1 MSSAN
6 VRSLESI
13 RDFRVALIVFNN
25 AIGDALLDMQEQAFS
40 ALDWVE
46 NERPRYW
53 GQQLLTAYDK
63 VSEMRIA
70 LEVARLRKTAF
81 DHQPSLA
88 EEKEA
93 LGSAKKR
100 LAYCQQKVELVKR
113 TSIDLRHETDEFLG
127 RLSQLNRLV
136 ETDIPKMIGLME
148 RMLAALESYTE
159 FTGQSGEATPG

>member
-1 MSSAN
+1 M
-6 VRSLESI
+6 
-13 RDFRVALIVFNN
+13 
-25 AIGDALLDMQEQAFS
+25 
-40 ALDWVE
+40 DWVE

-70 LEVARLRKTAF
+70 LEVARMRKTAY

-93 LGSAKKR
+93 LGAAKKR
-100 LAYCQQKVELVKR
+100 LAYCQEKVELVKR

-136 ETDIPKMIGLME
+136 DTDIPKMLGLME
-148 RMLAALESYTE
+148 RMLAALESYSE
-159 FTGQSGEATPG
+159 FAGKSDETAPG